1 MCHYFGAFPKNF
13 KSQSPQVS
21 CLTKIVPSQ
30 GKIEINNIGGIVA
43 NNNVIPITRAT
54 CTFPN
59 GLWNRPHRVF
69 KSPVV
74 DGTILPKRPIDAVR
88 DGDAKD
94 KALMVGFNSDE
105 WNLFLQTPLFGNL
118 GDSASKKALDDA
130 GLLAMFKK
138 SLPNQ
143 AENAVQLYYQGK
155 EDSETARLQAYSEME
170 TDRMFRLPT
179 YQLLE
184 AQRQHQANTY
194 GYQVTWQAPGLGGKL
209 GACHAVEVP
218 FVFGLLGGMIGQLF
232 VGDEEK
238 AKPLSDKI
246 ISAWSGFAKNS
257 TPQSAFA
264 DWPVF
269 EEKHGALMAL
279 GEKCGPISALD
290 ENTKKFWY
298 PLMY

>member
-1 MCHYFGAFPKNF
+1 MYGMTL
-13 KSQSPQVS
+13 V
-21 CLTKIVPSQ
+21 
-30 GKIEINNIGGIVA
+30 
-43 NNNVIPITRAT
+43 
-54 CTFPN
+54 
-59 GLWNRPHRVF
+59 
-69 KSPVV
+69 PVV